1 MFKLKNKEKN
11 YLLLKEK
18 KLYQAFLYLALPV
31 MAANLLK
38 SVHDL
43 VDTYFI
49 GQLENSVAAQAGI
62 AITWPLLDIFLSLS
76 TGLAIA
82 GVAIISQFLGAKDK
96 ESAREYSGLL
106 FILSIGIGIVVNVLL
121 FLLSPL
127 VLHLMGAKEGVYD
140 AGLTYLQVRSFE
152 MVFLFLFTSFQ
163 SMRQARGDTL
173 TPVIFSVISI
183 LINIVLTALFT
194 SVFNMGVFGA
204 AIATLIGQAAI
215 APPILFIM
223 FRKSDELSLRKEHLR
238 IKKDIMKKLIYI
250 AMPSAASQAL
260 SSLGFLILQ
269 TVILKYGDVV
279 AAAFSLGNKV
289 SNLLLIPIMAIGST
303 LAAFVGQNIGAS
315 NKERARKA
323 YHTSRNIALIL
334 SIVGCFLIYPFR
346 SNLLSLLTNDAETLK
361 VALEY
366 MIWVLLTQPLMAL
379 FQNYMGVFNGSG
391 NTKYSFII
399 ASARLWAV
407 RLPLILIFKYF
418 TNLGR
423 SGIWYAMVISNII
436 ILILA
441 QNLFRNVDFERK
453 V

>member
-1 MFKLKNKEKN
+1 MFKFENKEKN
-11 YLLLKEK
+11 YLLLQEK

-62 AITWPLLDIFLSLS
+62 SLTWPLLNIFLSLS
-76 TGLAIA
+76 VGLAVA

-106 FILSIGIGIVVNVLL
+106 FILSIGIGLVVNVLL
-121 FLLSPL
+121 FIFSPM
-127 VLHLMGAKEGVYD
+127 VLRLMGAKGGVYD
-140 AGLTYLQVRSFE
+140 SGLIYLQVRSFE
-152 MVFLFLFTSFQ
+152 MVFLMLFTAFQ
-163 SMRQARGDTL
+163 SMRQARGDTVS
-173 TPVIFSVISI
+173 PVIFSVISI

-194 SVFNMGVFGA
+194 SVYKMGVFGA
-204 AIATLIGQAAI
+204 AIATLIGQVAI
-215 APPILFIM
+215 APALLYMM
-223 FRKSDELSLRKEHLR
+223 FRKSDELSIERKHLR
-238 IKKDIMKKLIYI
+238 IKRGSMKKLILI

-269 TVILKYGDVV
+269 AVILKYGDVV
-279 AAAFSLGNKV
+279 SAAFSLGNKV
-289 SNLLLIPIMAIGST
+289 SNLLLIPIMAIGSI
-303 LAAFVGQNIGAS
+303 LAAFVGQNIGAK
-315 NKERARKA
+315 NKERARKS
-323 YHTSRNIALIL
+323 YHASRNIALIL
-334 SIVGCFLIYPFR
+334 SVVGCLIIFPFR
-346 SNLLSLLTNDAETLK
+346 AQMLSLLTNDADTLK
-361 VALEY
+361 IALEY

-399 ASARLWAV
+399 ASVRLWMI
-407 RLPLILIFKYF
+407 RLPLIFFFKYF
-418 TNLGR
+418 TDLGR
-423 SGIWYAMVISNII
+423 SGIWYAMVISNIV
-436 ILILA
+436 ILMLA
-441 QNLFRNVDFERK
+441 QVLFRKVDFERK